1 MEPEKFNINLAPGQE
16 HLSLTLTQL
25 EGKAPEK
32 LGEKA
37 PIKCDIKGTIGAV
50 KEYLEK
56 RISAGQFEQKDCHIL
71 VNRDKATIHL
81 VFNEKDA
88 YNRGE
93 VLGTLVVNPKFIEF
107 GINDGDTKWTPMSL
121 GLFFKMNRPYFISK
135 EENMK
140 LVSTLMH
147 FTATVNS
154 SIDSFIGQNGDRAEA
169 FSQAV
174 NSNIPASFK
183 LKLPILKGG
192 PAWEIEV
199 ETFAHISGKDVQF
212 ILISPDAADLL
223 EDAKLNAI
231 DTELKAIREIA
242 PEIAIIEV

>member
-1 MEPEKFNINLAPGQE
+1 MNNEKMYITLAPGQE
-16 HLSLTLTQL
+16 HATLTLL

-37 PIKCDIKGTIGAV
+37 PIKCDIKGTLVAV

-56 RISAGQFEQKDCHIL
+56 RVNAGQFQQKDCHIL
-71 VNRDKATIHL
+71 VNRDNGTIQL

-93 VLGTLVVNPKFIEF
+93 VLGKLVINPKFEEF
-107 GINDGDTKWTPMSL
+107 GINDVNKVWTPVSL
-121 GLFFKMNRPYFISK
+121 GLFFKMNRPYFTSK
-135 EENMK
+135 EDNMK

-154 SIDSFIGQNGDRAEA
+154 SIDNYLGQNGDRAEA
-169 FSQAV
+169 FNQAV
-174 NSNIPASFK
+174 NSNLPASFK
-183 LKLPILKGG
+183 LKIPVLKGG

-199 ETFAHISGKDVQF
+199 ETFAKVSGKDVSF

-223 EDAKLNAI
+223 EDAKLHAI
-231 DTELKAIREIA
+231 DEELDAIREIA
-242 PEIAIIEV
+242 PDIAIIEV

>member
-1 MEPEKFNINLAPGQE
+1 MEQEKININLAPGQE
-16 HLSLTLTQL
+16 HLTLTQL
-25 EGKAPEK
+25 EGKAPER

-37 PIKCDIKGTIGAV
+37 PIKCDIKGTLGAV

-56 RISAGQFEQKDCHIL
+56 RVNAGQFEQKDCHIL
-71 VNRDKATIHL
+71 VNRDNGTIQL

-93 VLGTLVVNPKFIEF
+93 VFGKLIVNPKFEEF
-107 GINDGDTKWTPMSL
+107 GINDADKPWTPIAL
-121 GLFFKMNRPYFISK
+121 GLFFKMNRPYFASK

-169 FSQAV
+169 FNQAV
-174 NSNIPASFK
+174 NSNLPESFK
-183 LKLPILKGG
+183 LKIPVLKGG
-192 PAWEIEV
+192 PAWDIEV
-199 ETFAHISGKDVQF
+199 ETFAKVSGKDVSF

-223 EDAKLNAI
+223 EDAKLHAI
-231 DTELKAIREIA
+231 DEQLAKIREIA